1 MAEVKLMTD
10 ARKPEMTDVTADL
23 AALKADVAKLTETL
37 AAFVASRAETATDTA
52 RTEAQ
57 AAADTLKA
65 ATDKALAEGQAL
77 AGEARARAVSLGEDI
92 QGVIERNP
100 TTSVMTALGVGLLVG
115 FLSRGRGA

>member
-1 MAEVKLMTD
+1 MAEVKPMTD

-37 AAFVASRAETATDTA
+37 AAFVASRTETATGSA
-52 RTEAQ
+52 RAEAQ
-57 AAADTLKA
+57 AAADALKTA
-65 ATDKALAEGQAL
+65 ADKALAEGQAL
-77 AGEARARAVSLGEDI
+77 AGEARAKAASLGEDI

-100 TTSVMTALGVGLLVG
+100 TTSVLTALGVGLLVG